1 MRGQKVCRTDQA
13 GPWPEW
19 SSGHGGCAGV
29 SLAFQSEGPTDLSW
43 EGAAERGAATGEA
56 PVGTPAGEE
65 DALIQAGTMERKA

>member
-1 MRGQKVCRTDQA
+1 M
-13 GPWPEW
+13 
-19 SSGHGGCAGV
+19 